1 MMRPRKKSLYL
12 TVVLP
17 VVALV
22 LASMGVVAYAAMLAM
37 REGVRVVAA
46 QRASYGLAYTK
57 NTLEDVEHAMM
68 ADHGIKLQRALD
80 RLASNPD
87 LDAIRILSVTG
98 KVLHSSKPA
107 EIGSMMP
114 SHTLRL
120 PDPLPNDRDAITPQV
135 SELPGIVH
143 AAAPVFNRRRC
154 SPCHDDDGMVL
165 GFLDVDISLSRQ
177 SAGMKA
183 WAEMAG
189 IATVAQFALI
199 AVGITLVLGFVVVR
213 PVRRLER
220 AMSDVRHGDYAV
232 VAEPAGTRELDS
244 LVSGFNDM
252 VSRLKRADELEQDA
266 QRTRMVRA
274 EQMATMGEWAAGL
287 AHELRN
293 PLSGIKAALDVL
305 AGEERA
311 EEPRRIL
318 QHASSELS
326 RVDGVVRQ
334 LLNYAKPKAPAL
346 GPVDLRSAVND
357 AVMLSRPRANANRS
371 TLESALPA
379 EPVQVLADAEMVQQV
394 VLNLILNA
402 LEAADGT
409 PEPRVVVSAEV
420 RGGQAWCRVRDNGPG
435 VPADRMPTLF
445 RPFTTTKARG
455 TGLGLATSLRLIEL
469 QGGQLTLEN
478 PGEPGASFAF
488 SLPLSSGT
496 TPA

>member
-1 MMRPRKKSLYL
+1 
-12 TVVLP
+12 
-17 VVALV
+17 
-22 LASMGVVAYAAMLAM
+22 
-37 REGVRVVAA
+37 
-46 QRASYGLAYTK
+46 
-57 NTLEDVEHAMM
+57 
-68 ADHGIKLQRALD
+68 
-80 RLASNPD
+80 
-87 LDAIRILSVTG
+87 
-98 KVLHSSKPA
+98 
-107 EIGSMMP
+107 
-114 SHTLRL
+114 
-120 PDPLPNDRDAITPQV
+120 
-135 SELPGIVH
+135 
-143 AAAPVFNRRRC
+143 
-154 SPCHDDDGMVL
+154 VL

-177 SAGMKA
+177 SAGMRA

-189 IATVAQFALI
+189 IATFAQFALI
-199 AVGITLVLGFVVVR
+199 AVGVAIVLGFVVVR

-220 AMSDVRHGDYAV
+220 AMSDVRHGNYDV
-232 VAEPAGTRELDS
+232 VAAPAGTRELDS
-244 LVSGFNDM
+244 LVVGFNEM

-334 LLNYAKPKAPAL
+334 LLNYARPKAPAL
-346 GPVDLRSAVND
+346 GQVDLRSVLTD
-357 AVMLSRPRANANRS
+357 AVMLSRPRANANRTS
-371 TLESALPA
+371 LESTLPA
-379 EPVQVLADAEMVQQV
+379 EAVQVLADAEMVQQV

-402 LEAADGT
+402 LEATDGG

-420 RGGQAWCRVRDNGPG
+420 QGGQAWCRVRDNGPG
-435 VPADRMPTLF
+435 VPSDRMPTLF

-469 QGGQLTLEN
+469 QGGQLILEN
-478 PGEPGASFAF
+478 PGEHGASFAF
-488 SLPLSSGT
+488 SLPLFSGT